1 MATLDPTKLRLLD
14 AAGEEFA
21 EKGFEGATVRS
32 ILGRAGVRN
41 VAAVNYYY
49 GDKEQ
54 LYTQALIEAHR
65 CEMQEPAGDED
76 AAGTPADRLRRNI
89 RHFLTN
95 VLALDRDPG
104 WHNTLMIRELIR
116 PTSASETLARD
127 VIRPKYE
134 RLRGILGEICP
145 EADER
150 RLHVLA
156 FSVVGQCLH
165 YRLARPISQRLM
177 GADYAAL
184 DVDYLTD
191 HIAGFT
197 LAALGQAPP
206 LGVAGVPAATGADG
220 QGGGGR

>member
-1 MATLDPTKLRLLD
+1 MATMDQTKLKLLD

-32 ILGRAGVRN
+32 ILHRAGVKN

-65 CEMQEPAGDED
+65 CEMQEPPAEEDEAGV
-76 AAGTPADRLRRNI
+76 PAPERLRLAI

-104 WHNTLMIRELIR
+104 WHNILMMRELIR

-134 RLRGILGEICP
+134 RLRGVIREICP

-165 YRLARPISQRLM
+165 YRLARPISERLM
-177 GADYAAL
+177 GPDYAEL

-197 LAALGQAPP
+197 LAALGLAPP
-206 LGVAGVPAATGADG
+206 LGAAGVPAATAANG
-220 QGGGGR
+220 QGGGR